1 MAKRLRLSDDV
12 AGATLMALGNGAP
25 DVFTAWNAIQNAA
38 DFPLVLAELLGASIF
53 ITTVVLGVVILAAHG
68 RARAR
73 RLDLQ
78 AGADGDEAPCQVDAR
93 PFARDV
99 SVLGLSIFAIS
110 CCALDRSIDVT
121 ESAALLGLYAC
132 YVLAI
137 VYAQRGDKDA
147 GSDDERDRVAAA
159 PLLAAGDA
167 PGGLRL
173 RGVHWGESPSAWD
186 RVVHVAEWPFSAARH
201 ASIPP
206 ATFDDWSEGRRRLAA
221 CAVAG
226 AVVVVVLDF
235 GSGGDAR
242 TALVALGFLATVAWL
257 DLLASETV
265 AVLESLGAAAG
276 LSSAVLGVTALAWGN
291 CIGDLVADGAVAR
304 AGHAR
309 MAVASVFNSPLFS
322 QINALGVPVAYY
334 CYFHGPLRIAL
345 DPQAVLSFAVVA
357 ASILATALVARANDG
372 ALPRHHAF
380 TLFGLYAAYVAA
392 AVAVELHRV
401 SS

>member
-1 MAKRLRLSDDV
+1 MCGSRAASSPIKRL
-12 AGATLMALGNGAP
+12 
-25 DVFTAWNAIQNAA
+25 
-38 DFPLVLAELLGASIF
+38 
-53 ITTVVLGVVILAAHG
+53 
-68 RARAR
+68 
-73 RLDLQ
+73 
-78 AGADGDEAPCQVDAR
+78 
-93 PFARDV
+93 
-99 SVLGLSIFAIS
+99 
-110 CCALDRSIDVT
+110 
-121 ESAALLGLYAC
+121 
-132 YVLAI
+132 
-137 VYAQRGDKDA
+137 
-147 GSDDERDRVAAA
+147 
-159 PLLAAGDA
+159 
-167 PGGLRL
+167 
-173 RGVHWGESPSAWD
+173 
-186 RVVHVAEWPFSAARH
+186 
-201 ASIPP
+201 
-206 ATFDDWSEGRRRLAA
+206 
-221 CAVAG
+221 
-226 AVVVVVLDF
+226 
-235 GSGGDAR
+235 
-242 TALVALGFLATVAWL
+242 AWL

-392 AVAVELHRV
+392 AVAVELHRA